1 MSVATKKKTIFYRVK
16 RALGL
21 VEKEESV
28 NHIYYETGKR
38 TRRAHATWYRGE
50 TTNFYPD
57 KRAIKDLS
65 SVDEYVGKGWLPAA
79 PFIGKEHYI
88 TAFGSCFASEVTKFL
103 YKEGYQ
109 VFGRNMT
116 LNSYVVR
123 SGEGIVS
130 SAAIRQQFEW
140 AFEGKVPKIELWHDK
155 AGVPGEYSD
164 EVRNSTKQIFEKSDV
179 FILTLGLSEVWY
191 DKPTGEIFW
200 RAIPKRD
207 FDSERHGFR
216 VMSAAENLENL
227 RRIYELIRAHRP
239 EATIIITLSP
249 VPLAA
254 TFRPVSCITANSV
267 SKASL
272 RVAIDELMREPKP
285 SQDERF
291 FYFPSY
297 EMVTSFLPNPMKDDF
312 RHPTDQAVDFIMRTF
327 QRHFLL

>member
-1 MSVATKKKTIFYRVK
+1 MSAAAEKTIIYRVK

-21 VEKEESV
+21 VKKEESA
-28 NHIYYETGKR
+28 NHIFYETGKR

-57 KRAIKDLS
+57 KQAIKNLS
-65 SVDEYVGKGWLPAA
+65 SVDEYVGKGWLPTA
-79 PFIGKEHYI
+79 PLISKEHYI

-103 YKEGYQ
+103 YNEGYQ
-109 VFGRNMT
+109 VFGRDMT

-123 SGEGIVS
+123 SGEGIVN

-155 AGVPGEYSD
+155 AGVPGDYSD
-164 EVRNSTKQIFEKSDV
+164 DVRDSTKQIFEKSDV

-207 FDSERHGFR
+207 FDPQRHGFR
-216 VMSAAENLENL
+216 VMSAAENLDNL
-227 RRIYELIRAHRP
+227 RRIYELIRTHRP
-239 EATIIITLSP
+239 DATIIVTLSP

-272 RVAIDELMREPKP
+272 RVAIDELMREPKAA
-285 SQDERF
+285 QDERF

-297 EMVTSFLPNPMKDDF
+297 EIITSFLPDPMKDDF
-312 RHPTDQAVDFIMRTF
+312 RHPTDQSVDFIMRTF
-327 QRHFLL
+327 QRHFLI